1 MITQEFLAHALK
13 EAFDAFEERLS
24 VRFEGIDERFE
35 SIEAR
40 LAGVEDRLGSLETR
54 VELGFA
60 DLVERLDAEQV
71 FTSDMWDEFS
81 TRLAVLEAK

>member
-24 VRFEGIDERFE
+24 VRFEGIDGRFE
-35 SIEAR
+35 GIETR
-40 LAGVEDRLGSLETR
+40 LANLEAR
-54 VELGFA
+54 VELGFT

>member
-13 EAFDAFEERLS
+13 EAFNTFEERLS
-24 VRFEGIDERFE
+24 TRFEGI
-35 SIEAR
+35 
-40 LAGVEDRLGSLETR
+40 EDRLGNLETR

-71 FTSDMWDEFS
+71 FTSDMWDDFS